1 MSLSG
6 DFKFKLIV
14 LTAVVGAAAY
24 IAYRA
29 YKKIDATI
37 PQVVKDGLEATYI
50 LAREAANIV
59 SDPLDGFGI
68 VPADEGT
75 GKQKWVKTTPF
86 DNPNDP
92 VSNNDSGINYNLF

>member
-6 DFKFKLIV
+6 DFKLKLIV
-14 LTAVVGAAAY
+14 LGVVVGASAY

-29 YKKIDATI
+29 YKKIDASI
-37 PQVVKDGLEATYI
+37 PKVVKDGLEASYV

-75 GKQKWVKTTPF
+75 GKQKWVKTTPWE
-86 DNPNDP
+86 NTNDP
-92 VSNNDSGINYNLF
+92 VSNNDSGINFNLF